1 VIHSDSLIAKRLLA
15 GDERAFRELFDDCFP
30 KLYRFALARLNG
42 NRDEATDAV
51 QQTFCK
57 AFEHLD
63 SYRGEASLYGWMCQI
78 CRNVIT
84 DLARRRQREH
94 THVCL
99 LEDDA
104 AIQGILESLSAP
116 GADEPEQQA
125 SRADVARLIQATL
138 DCLPG
143 HYGDVLEWKYVD
155 GLSVKEI
162 ATRLAIGPKA
172 AESILTRA
180 RVAFREAVQ
189 TISGSAD
196 FFAASAEDRL
206 RGWTV

>member
-1 VIHSDSLIAKRLLA
+1 MSVGHSDLSIAKRLLA
-15 GDERAFRELFDDCFP
+15 GDELAFRELFDGSFP

-42 NRDEATDAV
+42 NIDEATDVV

-84 DLARRRQREH
+84 DLARRRQREQ
-94 THVCL
+94 VYVSL

-116 GADEPEQQA
+116 DADEPEHQA
-125 SRADVARLIQATL
+125 TRSDVTRLIQATL

-162 ATRLAIGPKA
+162 AERLAIGPKA
-172 AESILTRA
+172 AESMLTRA
-180 RVAFREAVQ
+180 RVAFREAVK
-189 TISGSAD
+189 TINGSAD
-196 FFAASAEDRL
+196 VFAISVDGAIP
-206 RGWTV
+206 G

>member
-1 VIHSDSLIAKRLLA
+1 MSVMHPDSLIAKRLLS
-15 GDERAFRELFDDCFP
+15 GDEAAFRELFDSSFP

-42 NRDEATDAV
+42 NSDEATDAV

-84 DLARRRQREH
+84 DLARRHQREH
-94 THVCL
+94 AHVSL

-104 AIQGILESLSAP
+104 AIQGILESLAAP
-116 GADEPEQQA
+116 GADEPEAQA
-125 SRADVARLIQATL
+125 SRGDFSRLIQATL

-162 ATRLAIGPKA
+162 ADRLTVGPKA
-172 AESILTRA
+172 AESLLTRA
-180 RVAFREAVQ
+180 RIAFREAVT
-189 TISGSAD
+189 TINGSAD
-196 FFAASAEDRL
+196 LFAASDADRL
-206 RGWTV
+206 RG